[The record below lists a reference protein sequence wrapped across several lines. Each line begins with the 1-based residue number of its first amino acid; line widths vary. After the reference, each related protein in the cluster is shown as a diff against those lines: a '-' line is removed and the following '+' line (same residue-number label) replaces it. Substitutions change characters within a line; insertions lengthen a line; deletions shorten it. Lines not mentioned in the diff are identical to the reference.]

1 MFTKEN
7 FIKLNFK
14 KKILI
19 SSLSIFLISMIL
31 LTGFTFKM
39 VSGKFQNQVQED
51 GLNLAKQVSSQITS
65 SQRATKEIDKILAD
79 KVLSISKMA
88 IENKNISNEYLTSV
102 AVKCNIQEI
111 NVTDKNAKI
120 IYSNMPEN
128 INYVYP
134 LDYSGQD
141 ILKGKK
147 DQVIEEIRQNKV
159 NHNYYKYC
167 ALAMPNGGL
176 IQIGINANEIH
187 NINKSVDPQIILEK
201 LTKDNKLKVTHHS
214 DKKRIGKVLTDTGSK
229 SVLDT
234 GKNYTSTYD
243 YNGEEVYD
251 IIMPLKDETGKLLGA
266 MDIGV
271 SLATQETALRNIL
284 ITSIL
289 ITLVTFVLAGLVIL
303 DILKMSLKPLDNLS
317 NIAQKVSNGDLTEK
331 VEIINEDEIGELSKI
346 FNTMI
351 DSLRKIT
358 QNINNFSVQLAGSS
372 QEILSSAEQ
381 TSAVSQE
388 ISSATEEIASGAENQ
403 VKASNESSL
412 LMNDVMGNMYTL
424 KDEFDEIISFSNNTN
439 TLASKGQENMS
450 SMVRQM
456 STIKNSVVNS
466 SNIIYDLQK
475 NSEEIGNI
483 VEIINTIADQTN
495 LLALNAS
502 IEAARAG
509 EAGKGFAV
517 VADEVR
523 KLAEESM
530 NSANN
535 IKNLILNTQDKT
547 KAALNSIKDGA
558 SQSEK
563 GENIVANVKESLEEI
578 LTSFSSVNH
587 KFESVDSMIAASND
601 SITTMASKLYDIE
614 TISNTASANTE
625 EVAASTEEQS
635 ATIEEITESIEKLVS
650 MVENLKESVSIFKL

>member
-1 MFTKEN
+1 
-7 FIKLNFK
+7 
-14 KKILI
+14 
-19 SSLSIFLISMIL
+19 
-31 LTGFTFKM
+31 
-39 VSGKFQNQVQED
+39 
-51 GLNLAKQVSSQITS
+51 
-65 SQRATKEIDKILAD
+65 
-79 KVLSISKMA
+79 
-88 IENKNISNEYLTSV
+88 
-102 AVKCNIQEI
+102 
-111 NVTDKNAKI
+111 
-120 IYSNMPEN
+120 
-128 INYVYP
+128 
-134 LDYSGQD
+134 
-141 ILKGKK
+141 
-147 DQVIEEIRQNKV
+147 
-159 NHNYYKYC
+159 
-167 ALAMPNGGL
+167 
-176 IQIGINANEIH
+176 
-187 NINKSVDPQIILEK
+187 
-201 LTKDNKLKVTHHS
+201 
-214 DKKRIGKVLTDTGSK
+214 
-229 SVLDT
+229 
-234 GKNYTSTYD
+234 
-243 YNGEEVYD
+243 
-251 IIMPLKDETGKLLGA
+251 
-266 MDIGV
+266 
-271 SLATQETALRNIL
+271 
-284 ITSIL
+284 
-289 ITLVTFVLAGLVIL
+289 
-303 DILKMSLKPLDNLS
+303 
-317 NIAQKVSNGDLTEK
+317 
-331 VEIINEDEIGELSKI
+331 
-346 FNTMI
+346 
-351 DSLRKIT
+351 
-358 QNINNFSVQLAGSS
+358 
-372 QEILSSAEQ
+372 
-381 TSAVSQE
+381 
-388 ISSATEEIASGAENQ
+388 
-403 VKASNESSL
+403 
-412 LMNDVMGNMYTL
+412 MNDVMGNMYTL